1 MTTIQHRWLWIGAGV
16 AAAAAAL
23 ALGVPLGSVL
33 IVAAVLA
40 CPLAMY
46 FGMRGMGMGHESHH
60 EGMDRPPHTSDAGR
74 HTEDRERHPGQR
86 E

>member
-1 MTTIQHRWLWIGAGV
+1 VMTRQGIWLAIGGIV

-23 ALGVPLGSVL
+23 ALGVPLGTLL

-46 FGMRGMGMGHESHH
+46 FGMRGMGMGEESRHSS
-60 EGMDRPPHTSDAGR
+60 MDGPSHLHDGERDA
-74 HTEDRERHPGQR
+74 EDRAR
-86 E
+86 